1 MRSRARL
8 LPLPELFDLVL
19 QTTGMED
26 IFSAMENGAVR
37 RANLQLLRAQIAS
50 FSAGGNQSL
59 MGFLRYMDDL
69 AESGNAPAAG
79 ARGGTENAV
88 HIMSMH
94 QSKGL
99 EFPVVFLADLSK
111 RFNLSDA
118 SMGVLLDETLLA
130 GANVVDMNSR
140 SYFPSLARLAIGEKM
155 RRQTIAEELRV
166 LYVAMTRAKEVLVMS
181 YCASR
186 LSSVL
191 KKWNEAL
198 TLPLPPRT
206 AASVL
211 CLGDWVLL
219 TALCRTEA
227 GELFAETGPNE
238 VSAVQSDPWV
248 IRLHHSADLQE
259 RLENTVRQE
268 LGEPETQ
275 KPAPEA
281 DFTPYAHL
289 AASKTPSKLTAT
301 ALKGR
306 LLDLEAA
313 EQTPQETK
321 NPERF
326 RLPVFGQKS
335 LSGRARGSATHLFMQ
350 FANYEACRMIDGV
363 LGELERMVAQ
373 KFLTPE
379 QAGSVQTERIVRLF
393 ASPFGARILEAKTLR
408 REFKFSILTN
418 AGEYVR
424 EAAGEQV
431 MLQGVVDC
439 FWLEPDGIV
448 LVDFKTDKTPYGPE
462 ERAAH
467 YAPQL
472 RAYAKALSRMYNLPV
487 REKILYFF
495 SCDCEYRLE

>member
-1 MRSRARL
+1 
-8 LPLPELFDLVL
+8 
-19 QTTGMED
+19 
-26 IFSAMENGAVR
+26 
-37 RANLQLLRAQIAS
+37 
-50 FSAGGNQSL
+50 

-238 VSAVQSDPWV
+238 ASAVQNDPWV
-248 IRLHHSADLQE
+248 IRLHHAADLQAASRPAE
-259 RLENTVRQE
+259 WQ
-268 LGEPETQ
+268 EPEKPAEET
-275 KPAPEA
+275 PAPEA

-326 RLPVFGQKS
+326 RLPEFGRKS

-350 FANYEACRMIDGV
+350 FAKYEACRTIDGV
-363 LGELERMVAQ
+363 LGELERLAAQ

-472 RAYAKALSRMYNLPV
+472 RAYAKALSRMYGLPV

-495 SCDCEYRLE
+495 SCDCAYRLE

>member
-1 MRSRARL
+1 M
-8 LPLPELFDLVL
+8 
-19 QTTGMED
+19 
-26 IFSAMENGAVR
+26 
-37 RANLQLLRAQIAS
+37 
-50 FSAGGNQSL
+50 
-59 MGFLRYMDDL
+59 
-69 AESGNAPAAG
+69 
-79 ARGGTENAV
+79 
-88 HIMSMH
+88 
-94 QSKGL
+94 
-99 EFPVVFLADLSK
+99 FLADLSK

-259 RLENTVRQE
+259 RLRKSQCGRSWGSRQ
-268 LGEPETQ
+268 TQ

-326 RLPVFGQKS
+326 RLPEFGRKS

-350 FANYEACRMIDGV
+350 FAKYEACRTIDGV
-363 LGELERMVAQ
+363 LGELERLVAQ

-379 QAGSVQTERIVRLF
+379 QAGSVQTERDR
-393 ASPFGARILEAKTLR
+393 A
-408 REFKFSILTN
+408 
-418 AGEYVR
+418 
-424 EAAGEQV
+424 
-431 MLQGVVDC
+431 DC
-439 FWLEPDGIV
+439 FPRPSARGSWRQKRSGASSSSP
-448 LVDFKTDKTPYGPE
+448 
-462 ERAAH
+462 
-467 YAPQL
+467 
-472 RAYAKALSRMYNLPV
+472 S
-487 REKILYFF
+487 
-495 SCDCEYRLE
+495 